1 MRKQLLSMI
10 LALTIISCLVWIPFA
25 GGEECGIDTAASCK
39 PETVITETPY
49 QTEYRSD
56 PDRYPES
63 GNIVIQEGVD
73 GKTVVTY
80 LITYENGIETGRTL
94 RGEEVTEP
102 VTEIISVPSREHV
115 IEAREETQTEAV
127 HFTTKTVDDPDRPK
141 GDPDL
146 IRQEGKDSVRTIV
159 YTVTYTDGA
168 ETDRTVKSD
177 TVTEEPV
184 EQIIS
189 VAAGE
194 FTVSYVTQTEE
205 IPFETVY
212 EDSPNWCVGEEGV
225 GIEGKNGQKEV
236 TYEIRTGY
244 DGKEISRKVSSEK
257 ITKNAVNQVIYRGTF
272 VPVVTYEI
280 VPLPDLPECEPAR
293 RNTKLDDDCIEW
305 AMKMAQEDK
314 VQHSNLGFGESVG
327 GWGSVD
333 EVVYGRDYSVI
344 STQDGQ
350 LYNGIVSLGSHGGA
364 GLKYGTIW
372 GAGCV
377 ARTESQ
383 PDGSTVTVYFACAR
397 SED

>member
-1 MRKQLLSMI
+1 MRKQSLLMI
-10 LALTIISCLVWIPFA
+10 LALTIVCCLVWIPFA

-39 PETVITETPY
+39 PENVITVIPY
-49 QTEYRSD
+49 ETEYRSD
-56 PDRYPES
+56 PDRFPES

-73 GKTVVTY
+73 GKTVVSY
-80 LITYENGIETGRTL
+80 RITYENGIETGRIL

-102 VTEIISVPSREHV
+102 VSEIISVPSREHV
-115 IEAREETQTEAV
+115 IEVREETKTEAI

-146 IRQEGKDSVRTIV
+146 IRQEGKDGVRTIV

-168 ETDRTVKSD
+168 ETDRTVKRD

-184 EQIIS
+184 EQIVS

-194 FTVSYVTQTEE
+194 FTVSYVTETEE

-212 EDSPNWCVGEEGV
+212 EDSPNWRVGEEQV
-225 GIEGKNGQKEV
+225 AAEGKNGQKEV
-236 TYEIRTGY
+236 TYEVRTGY

-272 VPVVTYEI
+272 VPVVTYEV
-280 VPLPDLPECEPAR
+280 VPLPDLPECDPALR
-293 RNTKLDDDCIEW
+293 SSEEDEACIEW
-305 AMKMAQEDK
+305 AMKMAKEDK
-314 VQHSNLGFGESVG
+314 VQHSGLGHGESVG

-333 EVVYGRDYSVI
+333 EVLYGRDYSVI

-350 LYNGIVSLGSHGGA
+350 LYNGIVSLGSHGGQMLSN
-364 GLKYGTIW
+364 GYIW
-372 GAGCV
+372 GAGGV
-377 ARTESQ
+377 ARTETQ

-397 SED
+397 SEL